1 MRNTKLTKLRN
12 RRNRSRERFHRLYGM
27 GGDDPNPYP
36 DILDYESDDTMS
48 DIDSE
53 SDQQTTLP
61 HDEHESE
68 CPICYEI
75 EQKVYP
81 FNNAHGMCKSCLI
94 NMILVKFTMT
104 DSELVDR
111 GLYERHNTLSCPMT
125 RVETTNK
132 VINNLLNFDWLKKSN
147 RKCLAFD
154 GDESLDIPDN
164 IIRILIEAYFANEYD
179 DPSWFS
185 MTDSSNYRDWTPIQW
200 ACVLGWKSA
209 LLGLIMYNQSAREAY
224 EEKDVEY
231 AELGM
236 RYFSN
241 VLVQGKGADYEN
253 HPCRNGVTEN
263 KPTKRAE
270 YLSIIDGLNSLN
282 ESIKQSRDVLYNLSD
297 LRSLFLDQPKIGGQ

>member
-12 RRNRSRERFHRLYGM
+12 RRNRSRERFHRLYGA
-27 GGDDPNPYP
+27 GGDDPNPDP
-36 DILDYESDDTMS
+36 GDLSDYSEYDTMS

-125 RVETTNK
+125 RAETTNI
-132 VINNLLNFDWLKKSN
+132 VINNLLDFDWLKKSN
-147 RKCLAFD
+147 RKCLDFV
-154 GDESLDIPDN
+154 GGEPLDIPDN

-209 LLGLIMYNQSAREAY
+209 LLGLIIHNQSAREAY
-224 EEKDVEY
+224 TTEDVKC
-231 AELGM
+231 AEFGM
-236 RYFSN
+236 MNFSN
-241 VLVQGKGADYEN
+241 VLVQGKGTDYEN
-253 HPCRNGVTEN
+253 HPCRNIAGEN
-263 KPTKRAE
+263 KPTKLPE

-282 ESIKQSRDVLYNLSD
+282 ESIKQSRDVLNNLSD
-297 LRSLFLDQPKIGGQ
+297 LRSLFLDQPKI